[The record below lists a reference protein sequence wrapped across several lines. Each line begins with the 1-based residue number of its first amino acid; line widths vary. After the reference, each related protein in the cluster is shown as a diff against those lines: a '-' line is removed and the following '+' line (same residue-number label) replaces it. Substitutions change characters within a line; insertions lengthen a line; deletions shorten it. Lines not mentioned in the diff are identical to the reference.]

1 MKKTA
6 STLILT
12 ALFFSAVAE
21 TLFVNSANANPY
33 SQLQDVWVQRGEAI
47 PPNGTKPPTLSILSP
62 TNSTAY
68 ASNNVTLNFNV
79 NITEIEN
86 AISQSDNWLENR
98 LYFYKPLTLNEV
110 YYKTSWQLNR
120 VDLKTSDTF
129 SIDFT
134 NVPEGSRWIEVYA
147 IVEGGIR
154 TSSREIQDFFTAYVY
169 YESFKFACSSM
180 VNFTIDTTPPTATIL
195 YLENKTYSSTVPL
208 DFVTNESIS
217 QSLMSIDGL
226 QNVTITGNTTL
237 SALTNGAHN
246 VTVFVKDKAGNV
258 GASQT
263 ITFTIAES
271 VSTTLIIGSSVAVAA
286 VVAAVGLGLLV
297 HFKKRQGNKN
307 LGAR

>member
-6 STLILT
+6 LTLMLLVNIS
-12 ALFFSAVAE
+12 FSAVAGR
-21 TLFVNSANANPY
+21 LFVNSANANPY

-47 PPNGTKPPTLSILSP
+47 PPNGTRPPTLSILSP

-68 ASNNVTLNFNV
+68 ASSNVTLNFNV

-86 AISQSDNWLENR
+86 TISQSDNWLENR
-98 LYFYKPLTLNEV
+98 LYYYKPLTLNEV
-110 YYKTSWQLNR
+110 YYKASWQLNR
-120 VDLKTSDTF
+120 VDLETSASAF
-129 SIDFT
+129 SINFT

-147 IVEGGIR
+147 TVEGGIR

-169 YESFKFACSSM
+169 YESFKFVCSSM
-180 VNFTIDTTPPTATIL
+180 VNFTIDTTPPTAAIL

-208 DFVTNESIS
+208 DFVTNEPIS

-246 VTVFVKDKAGNV
+246 VTVFVKDKAGNA

-263 ITFTIAES
+263 ITFTITES
-271 VSTTLIIGSSVAVAA
+271 FPITLLIVSTVAVTA
-286 VVAAVGLGLLV
+286 VVCLGLLV
-297 HFKKRQGNKN
+297 YFKKRN
-307 LGAR
+307 RRPRR